1 MKRANGTGSIV
12 KRNDKKR
19 RLPYSVYL
27 DGGHDPDTFRR
38 KRIFL
43 GSFAT
48 HREAQDFLEK
58 YRHGLVTT
66 QPTKE
71 ITLKEVW
78 DLYEDNQKAIGK
90 PVHSSYVSMWNK
102 YIKPKLANAAVS
114 QIKTMHLQNVI
125 NNCKSASSQ
134 SQIKSVFCNLFRYAV
149 ANDLALKDY
158 SAAIKT
164 QEQKVSTLHRPFTMD
179 ELGWLWQNTNT
190 DAIKAILI
198 QTYTG
203 MRMSELA
210 GLLLDN
216 VHLKEQYMIG
226 GVKTAAGKNRTI
238 PIAKCILPL
247 VKHFY
252 TISRF
257 AHHDY
262 LIMPDS
268 SRGLFSR
275 GGRLDMIRVY
285 QKAFPEHTTHDARH
299 TFVTMAENAG
309 VRSTT
314 IKKIVGHA
322 GGNVTEDIYTHKT
335 LDQLLE
341 AVNSLP
347 YGPDL
352 GKNKADS
359 GVATG

>member
-12 KRNDKKR
+12 HRKDKKR

-48 HREAQDFLEK
+48 HREAQEYLEK
-58 YRHGLVTT
+58 YRHGIIV

-71 ITLKEVW
+71 TTLKEVW
-78 DLYEDNQKAIGK
+78 DMYEDNQKAIGK
-90 PVHSSYVSMWNK
+90 PVNASYITMWNK

-114 QIKTMHLQNVI
+114 QIKTMHLQNVV
-125 NNCKSASSQ
+125 NNCKSANNQ
-134 SQIKSVFCNLFRYAV
+134 CQIKSVFCNLFRYAM

-158 SAAIKT
+158 SASVKT
-164 QEQKVSTLHRPFTMD
+164 QERKVSTLHRPFTVD
-179 ELGWLWQNTNT
+179 ELGWLWRNVNA
-190 DAIKAILI
+190 DAIKVILI

-203 MRMSELA
+203 MRMSELV
-210 GLLLDN
+210 GILMEN

-226 GVKTAAGKNRTI
+226 GLKTAAGKNRTI
-238 PIAKCILPL
+238 PIANCILPL

-257 AHHDY
+257 AHYDY
-262 LIMPDS
+262 LIMPDL
-268 SRGLFSR
+268 SRGLLSR
-275 GGRLDMIRVY
+275 GGRLDMIRMY
-285 QKAFPEHTTHDARH
+285 QKCFPAHTTHDARH

-322 GGNVTEDIYTHKT
+322 GGNVTEDVYTHKT
-335 LDQLLE
+335 ADQLLE

-352 GKNKADS
+352 GEKKAGS